1 MEDPIFRKRLLLSE
15 INRLKVDLKKNQEFI
30 NLFQRQNNS
39 LLKQIEEHFTEIEL
53 LEATLQNA
61 IV

>member
-53 LEATLQNA
+53 LVA
-61 IV
+61 ISRTKQ